1 MVNSRIFFRNDK
13 NAAWTRVRC
22 FHPKPIGA
30 ITVMKFSMPKRD
42 LTFYIVVAIL
52 LGILTGILLNPVKD
66 VWWVQS
72 YLMGGV
78 FELGGRIFLS
88 TLQLLVVPMVFVS
101 LVCGVLSLKEISQL
115 KRIGLKTVGL
125 YVGTTALAVTFAVI
139 FGNIF
144 NPGKGFKLTASTT
157 FEAKAPPS
165 FIDVVSGIVPSNPV
179 KAMVDAEMLQ
189 IIFLAILFGLALAL
203 VKTKAQKITDLF
215 FEANEVILKMVF
227 MILWVAPIGVFCLLA
242 KVFANEGFETIVPL
256 SKYFFSVL
264 FVLFFHFF
272 VVYGGLIKFFT
283 KIPPRLFFSR
293 IQKVLAFAFSTS
305 SSNATLPV
313 TMEEA
318 ELQLG
323 VENEVAAFTLPL
335 GATVNMDGTS
345 IMQGVAT
352 VFIAQVY
359 GIDLGVIGYLT
370 VILMAT
376 LASIGTAGVPGV
388 GLIML
393 TMVFTQVGLPV
404 EGIGLIIGVDRLLDM
419 TRTCVNVTG
428 DLAVTCVVAES
439 EGKLHFPDTKAI

>member
-1 MVNSRIFFRNDK
+1 
-13 NAAWTRVRC
+13 
-22 FHPKPIGA
+22 
-30 ITVMKFSMPKRD
+30 MKFSMPKRD
-42 LTFYIVVAIL
+42 LTFYIVVAIV
-52 LGILTGILLNPVKD
+52 LGILTGVALNPFKD
-66 VWWVQS
+66 VWWIQS
-72 YLMGGV
+72 YLMGGL

-88 TLQLLVVPMVFVS
+88 TLKLLVVPMVFVS

-115 KRIGLKTVGL
+115 KRMGLKTMVF
-125 YVGTTALAVTFAVI
+125 YISTTALAISFAI
-139 FGNIF
+139 FFGALF
-144 NPGKGFKLTASTT
+144 NPGAGFQLTSSST
-157 FEAKAPPS
+157 FEAKAAPS
-165 FIDVVSGIVPSNPV
+165 FVDVIAGIVPSNPI

-189 IIFLAILFGLALAL
+189 IIFLAILFGLALSL
-203 VKTKAQKITDLF
+203 VKTKAPKITTIF
-215 FEANEVILKMVF
+215 FEANEIILKMVF

-242 KVFANEGFETIVPL
+242 KVFANEGFSTIVPL
-256 SKYFFSVL
+256 SKYFFTVL
-264 FVLFFHFF
+264 FVLFFHFL
-272 VVYGGLIKFFT
+272 VVYGGLLKLFT
-283 KIPPRLFFSR
+283 KVPPKVFYQR

-313 TMEEA
+313 TLEEA

-359 GIDLGVIGYLT
+359 GVELGMMGYLT

-388 GLIML
+388 GLVML

-428 DLAVTCVVAES
+428 DLVVTCIVAES
-439 EGKLHFPDTKAI
+439 EGKLHLPAKQTLST